1 MATTAS
7 KSPASCWLRPSVSGL
22 TPNPAVRFLKL
33 ANEMGFDNPI
43 PALFSGLSLAAR
55 WLRRLAAVSLVK
67 IRGETPNT
75 VSLENFNCRLAVFF
89 CGPYLGSPDREL
101 GTRLA
106 LDRAGIAFAPATSS
120 SGLAKMIA
128 HFPEDDLPFFRGKM
142 TGRGLLGWIL

>member
-1 MATTAS
+1 MF
-7 KSPASCWLRPSVSGL
+7 RPQDQPRGA
-22 TPNPAVRFLKL
+22 NPAGSTRW
-33 ANEMGFDNPI
+33 GGSPI
-43 PALFSGLSLAAR
+43 SAKTLLHGSVG
-55 WLRRLAAVSLVK
+55 VS
-67 IRGETPNT
+67 PNT
-75 VSLENFNCRLAVFF
+75 VSLENFNCRLADFF